1 MGNERFAGRMAT
13 VTAAV
18 AGRPLDAAPAAHLAD
33 VMPADGPVIAAA
45 AAACRDAIA
54 EGWTCGREAGGIRD
68 GRVIE
73 AGPATHGFSVDVVDM
88 PPPAGP
94 HRRHPAGEIDLV
106 MPVDAGAR
114 FDGHGAGRV
123 VYGPGSAH
131 RPTVTGGR
139 ALVLYLLPGG
149 AIDFTPPA

>member
-1 MGNERFAGRMAT
+1 MGIERFAGLMAT
-13 VTAAV
+13 VTASA
-18 AGRPLDAAPAAHLAD
+18 AGRPLDAALAAHLAETL
-33 VMPADGPVIAAA
+33 PAVGPVVAAVA
-45 AAACRDAIA
+45 EACRDAIA
-54 EGWTCGREAGGIRD
+54 EGWMCGREAGGIRY
-68 GRVIE
+68 GRVIK

-88 PPPAGP
+88 PPLAGP
-94 HRRHPAGEIDLV
+94 YHRHPAGEIDLV

-114 FDGHGAGRV
+114 FDGHGAGWV
-123 VYGPGSAH
+123 VYGPDSAH